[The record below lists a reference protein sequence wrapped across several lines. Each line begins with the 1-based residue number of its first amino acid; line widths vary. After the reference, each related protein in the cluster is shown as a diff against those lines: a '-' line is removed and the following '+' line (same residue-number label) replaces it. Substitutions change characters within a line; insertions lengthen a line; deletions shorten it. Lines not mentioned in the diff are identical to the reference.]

1 MTRGATPAVAGQA
14 APLVVEQLSCGY
26 VQRAAPLVAG
36 LDLRLAPGEA
46 VAIVGPNGAGKT
58 TLLRTVA
65 GLVHPLSGR
74 VLLGGVDVKAL
85 QPEERARRV
94 ALLSQ
99 EAGEA
104 EGFTV
109 RELVELGRTP
119 HLGLWGALRPTDAEA
134 VDEALELCGLAAL
147 APQRLD
153 ELSGGERQR
162 ARVALA
168 VAQHAPLLL
177 LDEPASHLDLRRRHE
192 LFTQLARL
200 RTDRGLAMLLVLHDL
215 VEAYREAQRV
225 LVLAEGR
232 AEEIPA
238 GDPQRVEKLARCFG
252 VPAERIVV

>member
-1 MTRGATPAVAGQA
+1 MTARATPAVDMR
-14 APLVVEQLSCGY
+14 APLVAEQLSCGY
-26 VQRAAPLVAG
+26 AGRTPPLVAG
-36 LDLRLAPGEA
+36 LDLTLAPGEA

-65 GLVHPLSGR
+65 GLVRPLAGR
-74 VLLGGVDVKAL
+74 VLLGGAELRAL
-85 QPEERARRV
+85 QPAERARRV

-104 EGFTV
+104 EGVTV

-119 HLGLWGALRPTDAEA
+119 HLGLWGALRPGDEEA
-134 VDEALELCGLAAL
+134 VDEALELCGLASL
-147 APQRLD
+147 AQQRLD

-168 VAQHAPLLL
+168 VAQQAPLLL

-192 LFTQLARL
+192 LFAQLARL
-200 RTDRGLAMLLVLHDL
+200 RGERHLALLLVLHDL

-225 LVLAEGR
+225 LVLAGGR

-238 GDPQRVEKLARCFG
+238 GDPRRIEKLAAAFG